1 MLYFKSKSPKEVN
14 AVKYTNEEIMQY
26 VEEEDVMFIRLAFC
40 DIFGVQK
47 NVSIMP
53 GELRSAFEHGVAVD
67 ASAID
72 GFGDEV
78 HSDLFLFPV
87 ADTLTVLPWRSEHGK
102 VVRMFCDVRHP
113 DGTIFENDTRNILKR
128 AVADAAKAGYSF
140 NFGSEMEFYLFRL
153 DEDGEPTNVPFDH
166 AGYMDI
172 APGDRGENVRREI
185 CLTLTQMG
193 IFPESSH
200 HEAGPG
206 QNEIDFKYSDALC
219 AADNA
224 VTFKSV
230 VRAVAQKNGLWA
242 DFSAKPIPNKPGS
255 GFHINV
261 SVDGDRDVFENV
273 IAGILDRAAESTLFF
288 NTTENSYERLGIDKA
303 PRYVSWS
310 NENRSQLVRIPA
322 AAKTARAELRSPDPG
337 ANPYL
342 AYALIIY
349 AALEGIER
357 GSTPPMSADI
367 NLFTADDETLSRFEA
382 LPKSLAKAAEKAAKS
397 EFIAA
402 HLPETLIRAYCE
414 RR

>member
-1 MLYFKSKSPKEVN
+1 M
-14 AVKYTNEEIMQY
+14 KYSNEEIMQY
-26 VEEEDVMFIRLAFC
+26 VEEADVMFIRLAFC

-53 GELRSAFEHGVAVD
+53 AELRGAFEHGVAID

-87 ADTLTVLPWRSEHGK
+87 SDTLTVLPWRSEHGK
-102 VVRMFCDVRHP
+102 VVRMFCDVRYP
-113 DGTIFENDTRNILKR
+113 DGKVFENDTRNILKR

-153 DEDGEPTNVPFDH
+153 SEDGEPTNVPFDR

-185 CLTLTQMG
+185 CLTLSQMG

-206 QNEIDFKYSDALC
+206 QNEIDFKYSDALS

-230 VRAVAQKNGLWA
+230 VRAVAQKNGLFA

-255 GFHINV
+255 GFHINI
-261 SVDGDRDVFENV
+261 SVEGERDVLPNV
-273 IAGILDRAAESTLFF
+273 IAGILDHAAESTLFL
-288 NTTENSYERLGIDKA
+288 NPTENSYERLGIDKA

-310 NENRSQLVRIPA
+310 SENRSQLVRIPA
-322 AAKTARAELRSPDPG
+322 TSGIARAELRSPDPC

-342 AYALIIY
+342 SYALMIY
-349 AALEGIER
+349 AALDGIKK
-357 GSTPPMSADI
+357 GAIPKDAADI
-367 NLFTADDETLSRFEA
+367 NLFTADDETLSKFDSLPGSLGEA
-382 LPKSLAKAAEKAAKS
+382 ADKAAKS

-402 HLPETLIRAYCE
+402 HLPQTLIRAYCE
-414 RR
+414 KR